1 MHIKQFSG
9 AEEQLAITCLC
20 LDTSVLAKVAGKIPQ
35 GAFSSRWANTVAGW
49 CLNHFKE
56 FHEAP
61 GAVAITAIYSQWAE
75 SADEATGALVG
86 KFLAGLSPVE
96 VSTDY
101 AVELIG
107 SLVSKAAIKQ
117 IIEKSQAALSN
128 GNHQAAWDLVQAAK
142 PPQLSQDQCYIDPIN
157 DTSSIE
163 EAYDKANYE
172 PLIRFPEG
180 TAISRWLGPTLHRDA
195 LVVLCGADKAGKSSH
210 LACLCQRGLVQGKR
224 IAFFNL
230 GDLSMDQMLKRWSTA
245 IVGRPAFACNYK
257 IPTDLKYKDKE
268 FSLNYQE
275 RASSSAY
282 SKDEAVA
289 AWQKLRDPSGE
300 SRLRMVTKPVGSLTV
315 EDIHA
320 ALTTWANQGWT
331 ADIIGLDYAALLA
344 SSRGLDKRHEALDH
358 IWARLRAISTEFKA
372 LVLTA
377 SQVNADAYQGTSYWL
392 NQSHFS
398 GSKGIWS
405 HCNAAIGLNITATE
419 RDQQVTRMNW
429 IVLREREYLS
439 GLPSSYLA
447 VAGTPAIGRF
457 HLISEFI

>member
-1 MHIKQFSG
+1 MDVRVFSG

-20 LDTSVLAKVAGKIPQ
+20 LNTEVLAKVADKIPANSF
-35 GAFSSRWANTVAGW
+35 GSKWANMVASW
-49 CLNHFKE
+49 CIKHFEE

-61 GAVAITAIYSQWAE
+61 GAIAITAIYSQWAAT
-75 SADEATGALVG
+75 ADEATASLVG
-86 KFLAGLSPVE
+86 KFLGSLSPVD
-96 VSTDY
+96 VNTDY

-128 GNHQAAWDLVQAAK
+128 GNHQAAWDLVQAAR
-142 PPQLSQDQCYIDPIN
+142 PPQLAIDQCYIDPIN
-157 DTSSIE
+157 DTSVIE

-172 PLIRFPEG
+172 PLIRFPDG
-180 TAISRWLGPTLHRDA
+180 TAIARWLGPTLHRDA

-224 IAFFNL
+224 VAFFNL
-230 GDLSMDQMLKRWSTA
+230 GDLSMAQMLKRWSTA
-245 IVGRPAFACNYK
+245 VVGKPAFACNYK
-257 IPTDLKYKDKE
+257 IPSEIKYKDKE
-268 FSLNYQE
+268 FSLIYQE
-275 RASSSAY
+275 RAASSAY
-282 SKDEAVA
+282 SKEEAVA
-289 AWQKLRDPSGE
+289 AWQRLKDPSGE
-300 SRLRMVTKPVGSLTV
+300 SRLRMVTKPVSTLTV
-315 EDIHA
+315 EDIHST
-320 ALTTWANQGWT
+320 LDTWANQGWT
-331 ADIIGLDYAALLA
+331 ADIIGIDYAALLA
-344 SSRGLDKRHEALDH
+344 SSKGFDKRHEALDH

-457 HLISEFI
+457 HIISEFI